1 MLTSNIHYIPQN
13 LSINIFEKQLHLFF
27 IVRFFN
33 DSIYFLFDL
42 LNKIIFLSNS
52 KNTNLILNK

>member
-1 MLTSNIHYIPQN
+1 MLTSNIHYITRN
-13 LSINIFEKQLHLFF
+13 SSINIFEKQLHLFF
-27 IVRFFN
+27 IVQLFN

-52 KNTNLILNK
+52 KHTNLILNK